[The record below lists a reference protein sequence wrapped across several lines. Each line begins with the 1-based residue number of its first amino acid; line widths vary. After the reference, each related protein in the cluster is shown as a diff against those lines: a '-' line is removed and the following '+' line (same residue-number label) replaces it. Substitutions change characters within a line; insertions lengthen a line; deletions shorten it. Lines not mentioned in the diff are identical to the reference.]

1 MNIINNY
8 MAMKGITMNLFKMC
22 SVIKAVSL
30 LVLLLLS
37 GCNLLP
43 ESAGKAAINKAD
55 QYEIQKEVGEY
66 QQQIKE
72 MLSMRDDLNRLIEL
86 EADLTFLLDEM
97 GRFEEQNPNLVFT
110 QANFDEAETAQNKEV
125 IYSSEGVASRA
136 QTGINNPLKFSEPS
150 NLESLGLAS
159 NRAEEQTVLGRS
171 RFSEQNATFSS
182 PESSEVTTTAAKKMN
197 SALAQPQLEHVNND
211 KFSTGAGLSL
221 QSPMRI
227 VAQVASC
234 GSIITNKINPF
245 AVHLASYGS
254 EKSAFEAWKRIMSEY
269 GNDLCTDIAKTQTVL
284 VKGKTYHRLNA
295 GGYVNKDI
303 AERICSKL
311 KNRSAY
317 CKVVK
322 FEGEMI

>member
-1 MNIINNY
+1 
-8 MAMKGITMNLFKMC
+8 MNLFKMC
-22 SVIKAVSL
+22 SVIKTACL

-43 ESAGKAAINKAD
+43 ESPEKATINKVD
-55 QYEIQKEVGEY
+55 QYEIQKELDEY

-97 GRFEEQNPNLVFT
+97 GRFEDQNPNLVFT
-110 QANFDEAETAQNKEV
+110 QANFDKAETAQNKEV

-136 QTGINNPLKFSEPS
+136 QTGMSNPLKFSEPG
-150 NLESLGLAS
+150 NLESLGLA
-159 NRAEEQTVLGRS
+159 NDRAEEHTVLSRS
-171 RFSEQNATFSS
+171 RFSEQNATFNS

-211 KFSTGAGLSL
+211 KFSTGTGLSL
-221 QSPMRI
+221 QTPTSI
-227 VAQVASC
+227 VAEASSC
-234 GSIITNKINPF
+234 SSIITGKNNPF

-254 EKSAFEAWKRIMSEY
+254 EKSAIEAWKRIMSEH

-295 GGYVNKDI
+295 GGYVDKNI
-303 AERICSKL
+303 AQKICSKL
-311 KNRSAY
+311 KKRSAY

-322 FEGEMI
+322 FEGDMIL